1 MVPLEDPIITETTST
16 LQEWGVLWKQLY
28 VVSRTVV
35 QRLYGIRYRTKTKQN
50 SGAWSRVWIKT
61 DLFLCLLQWW
71 DKGGS
76 GLYGNSWFFFTLC
89 LLHLAALPA
98 KVMKVLKKKTERTC
112 SDSSS
117 RDLPSHVVLTATLPF
132 IFFSPPPSTYAGV
145 EVAVARTPLMARGPV
160 ACYFTLRR
168 FSGRSMPVSVGPLAI
183 SASSPDLPLFASLRS
198 VRLHLPGQK

>member
-1 MVPLEDPIITETTST
+1 METV
-16 LQEWGVLWKQLY
+16 G
-28 VVSRTVV
+28 
-35 QRLYGIRYRTKTKQN
+35 
-50 SGAWSRVWIKT
+50 
-61 DLFLCLLQWW
+61 
-71 DKGGS
+71 
-76 GLYGNSWFFFTLC
+76 FFFTLC

-145 EVAVARTPLMARGPV
+145 EVAVARTPLVARGPV
-160 ACYFTLRR
+160 ACNFTLRR

-198 VRLHLPGQK
+198 VPPPLAGAEVIRGNPKHP